1 MTGRILSA
9 SRGAAL
15 GAAVA
20 LVAGCGEPVDPSGVY
35 DLTFDL
41 TPADM
46 RAQLTIPGGDVE
58 GGMLLL
64 RGLRTQQFGS
74 VDMVTA
80 GDSLTLRFA
89 PNAELRLGLRGDSVH
104 GVYLLSSVDTI
115 LVRGVRTG
123 APPDSAVVA
132 ALGPR
137 RQAPGVLSTDEQGD
151 LLPTFGAGRLLLT
164 RSSPDWRRHV
174 LVATE
179 QEGEGWAAPQA
190 LPFSGGT
197 WNDRGAAFAPGD
209 SLLVFSSDRPLPGD
223 SAGGDWN
230 LWSVARTADGWAEP
244 APLAINSDSV
254 DFHPSISDDGT
265 LYFSSRRTGG
275 MGGADIWRAARG
287 AAGWQEPANLGGG
300 INGEW
305 DEGSVF
311 VAPDGSWLLVSVT
324 ERPGGLG
331 SEDLW
336 LAERSGNGWDEL
348 RNPGA
353 PLNSFA
359 AEYGATLETGGA
371 ALWFTSHR
379 RGLADLY
386 RLPLDEAG
394 ISGG

>member
-1 MTGRILSA
+1 MAI
-9 SRGAAL
+9 
-15 GAAVA
+15 
-20 LVAGCGEPVDPSGVY
+20 GCGAPADPSGVY
-35 DLTFDL
+35 ELVFDL

-58 GGMLLL
+58 GGVLLL
-64 RGLRTQQFGS
+64 RGIRTQQFGS
-74 VDMVTA
+74 IDMVA
-80 GDSLTLRFA
+80 AADSLTLRFG
-89 PNAELRLGLRGDSVH
+89 PNGELRLGFTGDSVH
-104 GVYLLSSVDTI
+104 GVYLLSLVDTVP
-115 LVRGVRTG
+115 VRGMRTD
-123 APPDSAVVA
+123 APPDSALVA
-132 ALGPR
+132 ALRPR
-137 RQAPGVLSTDEQGD
+137 RQAPGVLSTDEQSD
-151 LLPTFGAGRLLLT
+151 LLPAFGAGLLLFT

-179 QEGEGWAAPQA
+179 QAEESWAAPRA
-190 LPFSGGT
+190 LPFSGGI

-244 APLAINSDSV
+244 APLAINSDSA
-254 DFHPSISDDGT
+254 DFHPSISDDGS
-265 LYFSSRRTGG
+265 LYFSSRRRGG

-287 AAGWQEPANLGGG
+287 AAGWEEPGNLGQS

-311 VAPDGSWLLVSVT
+311 VAPDGSWLLVSVVD
-324 ERPGGLG
+324 RPGGLG
-331 SEDLW
+331 NEDLW
-336 LAERSGNGWDEL
+336 LAVRSGGGWGEL

-353 PLNSFA
+353 PLNSFG
-359 AEYGATLETGGA
+359 AEYGAALEPGGA

-379 RGLADLY
+379 RGLADFY

-394 ISGG
+394 IGGG